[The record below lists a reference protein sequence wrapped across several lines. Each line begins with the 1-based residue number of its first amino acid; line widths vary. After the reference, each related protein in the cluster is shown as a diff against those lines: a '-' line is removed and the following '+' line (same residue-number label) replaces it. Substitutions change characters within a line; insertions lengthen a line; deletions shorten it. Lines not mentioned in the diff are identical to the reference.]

1 MAWHAICITDLDILS
16 GEALARSGWRSQRSR
31 SRFEVTSCREHSLH
45 PCELNPRPPHSA
57 SSGHFQR
64 IETAPIGVGK
74 VGWLA
79 FPDALFSR
87 RGLGL
92 SGGKNGALRQ
102 VFYHT
107 PHRFQSVRF
116 VSTDDPS
123 WPAFN
128 PTSRIFAD
136 AGLQGLG
143 VQHSPLLIQ
152 NDPPT
157 FVEWHA
163 RERDT
168 TVPHRAKHQA
178 RG

>member
-45 PCELNPRPPHSA
+45 SCELNPRPPHSA
-57 SSGHFQR
+57 SSGYFQR

-79 FPDALFSR
+79 FPDALFSHC
-87 RGLGL
+87 GLRVN
-92 SGGKNGALRQ
+92 GGKNGALRQ

-107 PHRFQSVRF
+107 LHCFQSVRF
-116 VSTDDPS
+116 VGTNDPS
-123 WPAFN
+123 RPAFN
-128 PTSRIFAD
+128 PTGRIFAD
-136 AGLQGLG
+136 ARPQGLG
-143 VQHSPLLIQ
+143 VEHAPLLVQ
-152 NDPPT
+152 NDAPT
-157 FVEWHA
+157 FVERHSG
-163 RERDT
+163 ERDT
-168 TVPHRAKHQA
+168 AVPHRAKHQA